1 MGKLKAL
8 LLTEGMHGM
17 ISQVEGM
24 AKALN
29 TEYSH
34 KIVRLSF
41 PWNLIPPKFT
51 PISSIILKDKIYI
64 DNEEIPDLII
74 SCGRKSVVPSI
85 FLKRK
90 NSKIFT
96 IHIQDPKVNLENFDA
111 IVAPEHDNLKGDNVY
126 SSKGAI
132 HYITE
137 REISKAKQYL
147 IDKIKSEKIV
157 SLILGGPNKYYSFSS
172 DQIINIFN
180 QIKSIFVSDGYK
192 VIIIPSM
199 RTPKEIIDL
208 SEREMSSNGYVVNKV
223 DKQAY
228 LSAYALANYVIV
240 TCDSTSMISEAAT
253 SGKPIFVAHMKTK
266 KNNYRFKRFFELFRQ
281 MGITRDLG
289 EKVETWTYNKHNEAQ
304 RIANN
309 IKNKIKN

>member
-8 LLTEGMHGM
+8 LLTQGMHGM

-51 PISSIILKDKIYI
+51 PISKIILKDKTYLTE
-64 DNEEIPDLII
+64 NETLDLII
-74 SCGRKSVVPSI
+74 SCGRKSVIPSI
-85 FLKRK
+85 LLKKK
-90 NSKIFT
+90 NPKIFT
-96 IHIQDPKVNLENFDA
+96 IHIQNPKVSFKNFDA
-111 IVAPEHDNLKGDNVY
+111 IIAPEHDNLNGDNVY

-137 REISKAKQYL
+137 QEINKAKPYL
-147 IDKIKSEKIV
+147 SDKIKSQKLV
-157 SLILGGPNKYYSFSS
+157 SLILGGPNKYYSFDK
-172 DQIINIFN
+172 DQLNKIFN
-180 QIKSIFVSDGYK
+180 EIRSNFISKGYAVIVILSI
-192 VIIIPSM
+192 
-199 RTPKEIIDL
+199 RTPKIIIDL
-208 SEREMSSNGYVVNKV
+208 AIKEFGADGYVVNSV

-228 LSAYALANYVIV
+228 LSAFALATNIVV

-253 SGKPIFVAHMKTK
+253 SGKPIFVAHMKAK
-266 KNNYRFKRFFELFRQ
+266 KNNYRFKKFFQLFKE

-289 EKVETWTYNKHNEAQ
+289 EQVESWTYNKLNEAT
-304 RIANN
+304 RIAALINSKLEN
-309 IKNKIKN
+309 

>member
-8 LLTEGMHGM
+8 LLTQGMHGM

-41 PWNLIPPKFT
+41 PWNLVPPKFT
-51 PISSIILKDKIYI
+51 PISEIILKDKIYLT
-64 DNEEIPDLII
+64 ESEIPDLII
-74 SCGRKSVVPSI
+74 SCGRKSVIPSI
-85 FLKRK
+85 IIKKK
-90 NSKIFT
+90 NPKVFT
-96 IHIQDPKVNLENFDA
+96 IHIQDPKVSLKNFDA
-111 IVAPEHDNLKGDNVY
+111 IVAPEHDNLKGDNIY
-126 SSKGAI
+126 NSKGAI

-137 REISKAKQYL
+137 QEISKASQYL
-147 IDKIKSEKIV
+147 ADKIKSEKIV
-157 SLILGGPNKYYSFSS
+157 SLILGGPNKYYGFNS
-172 DQIINIFN
+172 DQIINIFS

-199 RTPKEIIDL
+199 RTPKETIDL
-208 SEREMSSNGYVVNKV
+208 AIKEMGSCGHVVNKV

-228 LSAYALANYVIV
+228 LSAYALANYVVV
-240 TCDSTSMISEAAT
+240 TCDSASMISEAAT
-253 SGKPIFVAHMKTK
+253 SGKPIFVAHMKAK
-266 KNNYRFKRFFELFRQ
+266 KNNYRFKRFFELFKQ

-304 RIANN
+304 RIAAE
-309 IKNKIKN
+309 IQNKIKN

>member
-1 MGKLKAL
+1 MEKLKAL

-29 TEYSH
+29 TEFSH

-51 PISSIILKDKIYI
+51 PVLEIVLKDKIYLTE
-64 DNEEIPDLII
+64 NENPDLII
-74 SCGRKSVVPSI
+74 SCGRKSIIPSI
-85 FLKRK
+85 LLKKK
-90 NSKIFT
+90 NPNVFT
-96 IHIQDPKVNLENFDA
+96 IHIQDPKVNFKNFDA
-111 IVAPEHDNLKGDNVY
+111 IIAPEHDNLTGDNIY

-137 REISKAKQYL
+137 TEINKAKPYL
-147 IDKIKSEKIV
+147 MKNIKNDKV
-157 SLILGGPNKYYSFSS
+157 VALILGGPNKYYSFKT
-172 DQIINIFN
+172 DQLIKIFN
-180 QIKSIFVSDGYK
+180 LIKSNFISKGYK
-192 VIIIPSM
+192 VVVIPSM
-199 RTPKEIIDL
+199 RTPKNSIEL
-208 SEREMSSNGYVVNKV
+208 AEKEMSSCGYVVKSV

-228 LSAYALANYVIV
+228 LSSYGLADYVVV
-240 TCDSTSMISEAAT
+240 TCDSTSMISEATT
-253 SGKPIFVAHMKTK
+253 SGKPIFVAHMKPRR
-266 KNNYRFKRFFELFRQ
+266 NNYRFKNFFELFNK

-289 EKVETWTYNKHNEAQ
+289 EKVETWTYNKHNEAE
-304 RIANN
+304 RIANL